1 VRKLRLISFDDHF
14 NDQKKTFREGSH
26 RKVFTLGLDKLKA
39 NSVTKPPDRIYFST
53 FGAPQTVSKEPG
65 KKE

>member
-1 VRKLRLISFDDHF
+1 MV
-14 NDQKKTFREGSH
+14 KKKALREGSH
-26 RKVFTLGLDKLKA
+26 RKAFTLGLDKLKA

-53 FGAPQTVSKEPG
+53 LGAPQTVFKEPG